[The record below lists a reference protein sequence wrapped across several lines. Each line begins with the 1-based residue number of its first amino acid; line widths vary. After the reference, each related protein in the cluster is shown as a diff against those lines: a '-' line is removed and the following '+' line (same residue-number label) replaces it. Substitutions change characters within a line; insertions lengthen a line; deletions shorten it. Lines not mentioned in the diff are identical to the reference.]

1 MKYPLMREQIIY
13 YSYKYKGEY
22 ARIIKAIKDD
32 EDYKSLGIDNC
43 LTILDAEY
51 PKELSLLHYPP
62 LVIYYKGDLSLLKE
76 DKVAIVGSRIA
87 SDYAKEAT
95 IKLTAK
101 LNEQNLVIISG
112 LALGIDAIAHFHAKR
127 TIGILGSGI
136 DYYYPRQ
143 NEKLIEECSKKHL
156 ILSEYPGLTPPLK
169 HHFPI
174 RNRMIAALGRELY
187 VMQASVKSGTMTTVK
202 HAIDLNRDVYA
213 LPYRIFDLEGEAC
226 NMLIQEG
233 AQMIVL

>member
-1 MKYPLMREQIIY
+1 MKYPLKREQIIY

-32 EDYKSLGIDNC
+32 EDYKRLDIHNC

-76 DKVAIVGSRIA
+76 GKAAIVGSRIA
-87 SDYAKEAT
+87 S
-95 IKLTAK
+95 
-101 LNEQNLVIISG
+101 
-112 LALGIDAIAHFHAKR
+112 R

-143 NEKLIEECSKKHL
+143 NEKLIKECSKKHL

-202 HAIDLNRDVYA
+202 HAMDLNRDVYEK
-213 LPYRIFDLEGEAC
+213 LVICSFKREHK
-226 NMLIQEG
+226 
-233 AQMIVL
+233 